1 MKGISRRDIL
11 KLSGAG
17 LTGIAPSGL
26 SIPGITLRKAYGFA
40 SDTAA
45 ESAKQHKTQRCAWT
59 CPRFR
64 RMRIPGLKHLACAAP
79 LCNRLRGARDTAY
92 PK

>member
-17 LTGIAPSGL
+17 LTGIALSGL
-26 SIPGITLRKAYGFA
+26 STPGITLRKAYGFA

-45 ESAKQHKTQRCAWT
+45 ESAKQHKAQRLAWT
-59 CPRFR
+59 GPRFR
-64 RMRIPGLKHLACAAP
+64 RLRIPGMKHIACAA
-79 LCNRLRGARDTAY
+79 L
-92 PK
+92 